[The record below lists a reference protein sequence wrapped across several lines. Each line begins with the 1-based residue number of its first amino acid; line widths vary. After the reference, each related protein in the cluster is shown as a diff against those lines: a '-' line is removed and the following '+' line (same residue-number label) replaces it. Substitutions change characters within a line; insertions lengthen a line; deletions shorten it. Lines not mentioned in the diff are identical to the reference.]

1 MESYHSIYPTRVKR
15 LINYLGNLVRTSY
28 ITRLHTYILRSNIIY
43 IYIFFLL
50 KKKRKKEA
58 TLYTFLQRK
67 DI

>member
-43 IYIFFLL
+43 FPSKERYL
-50 KKKRKKEA
+50 KIVDVADKV
-58 TLYTFLQRK
+58 
-67 DI
+67 